1 MLKQPRTWLDWARFY
16 LHAFR
21 LVVVTVCLGLAVY
34 GWFGHIGWLYPARH
48 CHWHRRVARMHVLP
62 DGAGLGSSHTPASGD
77 QLKSTQRPH
86 VDVSPMRGDPY
97 AG

>member
-34 GWFGHIGWLYPARH
+34 GWFGHIGWLYAGPALSLAQAS
-48 CHWHRRVARMHVLP
+48 CSNARI
-62 DGAGLGSSHTPASGD
+62 T
-77 QLKSTQRPH
+77 
-86 VDVSPMRGDPY
+86 
-97 AG
+97 